1 MPNDFFGRW
10 AAGRDK
16 IRAAAA
22 FFSWDS
28 RSQLAQIA
36 QPIGATAAARLRL
49 VGGDW
54 VGWAV
59 LSRQETPEF
68 LSKPIGNS
76 GVSFFTGGGSI
87 GSGYGRTIKLFINA
101 IKLIV

>member
-1 MPNDFFGRW
+1 MTFLVGGPLGGTKSARRPPFL
-10 AAGRDK
+10 AGTRGANWLK
-16 IRAAAA
+16 
-22 FFSWDS
+22 SH
-28 RSQLAQIA
+28 SQLAQ
-36 QPIGATAAARLRL
+36 RLRHGCGSW
-49 VGGDW
+49 GGDW